1 MFRKYVR
8 KFSKN
13 LLTFEN
19 MFCIIQINEQVF
31 TNIYSNYMFVERDE
45 ITMDER
51 VYEAFLNSEYRKQRN
66 KMKRLRHFRRQCF
79 LVLLTV
85 LLILFLTVSYHAI
98 LSKATS
104 NEPVSYKYYTSIEIV
119 YGDSL
124 WSIADRYA
132 GEEYAAKDDY
142 VHEVMKINHLQEES
156 LIAGQYLVI
165 PYYSTEFK
173 Q

>member
-1 MFRKYVR
+1 
-8 KFSKN
+8 
-13 LLTFEN
+13 
-19 MFCIIQINEQVF
+19 
-31 TNIYSNYMFVERDE
+31 
-45 ITMDER
+45 MDER

-79 LVLLTV
+79 LVLFTV
-85 LLILFLTVSYHAI
+85 LLILLLTVSYHAI

-104 NEPVSYKYYTSIEIV
+104 DEPVSYKYYTSIEIS

-124 WSIADRYA
+124 WSIADKYA
-132 GEEYAAKDDY
+132 GKEYATADDY
-142 VHEVMKINHLQEES
+142 VHEVMEINHLKEAS

-173 Q
+173 